1 MIYLEILGTLLA
13 ILFSCLV
20 FANAIENLGKNL
32 KLGNEVTGSILA
44 AVGTALPETIVP
56 LTAIFLITK
65 SGNASSMHDIAIGS
79 IIGAPFLLGTLAFF
93 LLGLTILIFKKS
105 RGSIF
110 LEVNKKHVQRDL
122 YYFLICF
129 SLAILASFTEP
140 ESLYRIGIAVM
151 ISLTYGI
158 YIFATLRASDGQ
170 SGHGD
175 SSVPSLYLSRMNI
188 PSNIFVISVQV
199 IIGLGAIIYFANI
212 FVRLLEHAS
221 SLWSMNPLILSLIIT
236 PIATELPEKV
246 NSVIWSSQGKDAL
259 AMGNLTGAMVF
270 QASIP
275 CTIGVLFT
283 PWKLDFMASLC
294 IILTIIGALIVL
306 ISLYKPHKKITA
318 YTLLLSGS
326 LYLVYILA
334 IFYKAF

>member
-1 MIYLEILGTLLA
+1 MIYLEITLTLLA
-13 ILFSCLV
+13 ILFSCLT
-20 FANAIENLGKNL
+20 FANAIENLGKKL

-56 LTAIFLITK
+56 LTAIFLIAKTGHE
-65 SGNASSMHDIAIGS
+65 SNMHEIAIGS

-93 LLGLTILIFKKS
+93 LLGLTILLNRKS
-105 RGSIF
+105 RGTIY
-110 LEVNKKHVQRDL
+110 LEVSHTHVKRDL

-129 SLAILASFTEP
+129 SLAILASFTES
-140 ESLYRIGIAVM
+140 ESMYRIGIAVL
-151 ISLTYGI
+151 ISLMYGI
-158 YIFATLRASDGQ
+158 YMFSTIKASDALG
-170 SGHGD
+170 SHD
-175 SSVPSLYLSRMNI
+175 EDSVPRLYLSRI
-188 PSNIFVISVQV
+188 GFSSNLFWVLIQTIL
-199 IIGLGAIIYFANI
+199 GLAAIIFFANI
-212 FVRLLEHAS
+212 FVRLLDHAS
-221 SLWSMNPLILSLIIT
+221 ELWSINPLILSLIVT

-294 IILTIIGALIVL
+294 IILAVIGSLIVL
-306 ISLYKPHKKITA
+306 VSLYNKSKKITA

-326 LYLVYILA
+326 LYLVYLLA
-334 IFYKAF
+334 IFYQLF